1 MVFPQVLDQFDA
13 GLPRF
18 GVVFGVRMARLALGG
33 LFGLAQDCVCN
44 VFSQSMIKRRYD
56 LE

>member
-1 MVFPQVLDQFDA
+1 MVFPLVLDQFDA
-13 GLPRF
+13 GLPRI

-33 LFGLAQDCVCN
+33 LFGLAPDCVCN
-44 VFSQSMIKRRYD
+44 VFSQSMIKRRGD